1 MLNGLVLHEHTP
13 IRKDNEIG
21 CSSCGMVLGDIPDDV
36 RVTPD
41 TIIGGEYAYPGLN
54 TLMVGLALE
63 RSMNWHFQKN
73 SKLRD
78 YQNLLNNFKDLCKKE
93 NLPEYVAFETMKRLL
108 KKKRGLYS
116 YRLQI
121 RELLDVLQDDNR
133 LVFKVR
139 LIKSKYEMA
148 SSI

>member
-1 MLNGLVLHEHTP
+1 MQHEHNP
-13 IRKDNEIG
+13 IRLDNEICCG
-21 CSSCGMVLGDIPDDV
+21 SCGIVLDNINDEIQE
-36 RVTPD
+36 TPD
-41 TIIGGEYAYPGLN
+41 TKLGYEYSYPGLN

-63 RSMNWHFQKN
+63 RSMNWKFQKN

-78 YQNLLNNFKDLCKKE
+78 YQNLLNNLKDLCNKE
-93 NLPEYVAFETMKRLL
+93 GLPEYVPYETMKRLL

-121 RELLDVLQDDNR
+121 RELLDVLNDDNR

-139 LIKSKYEMA
+139 MIKSKYEMA

>member
-1 MLNGLVLHEHTP
+1 MPCEHTP
-13 IRKDNEIG
+13 IRRDNEIG
-21 CSSCGMVLGDIPDDV
+21 CSSCGIVLDNIYDDEKI
-36 RVTPD
+36 TAD
-41 TIIGGEYAYPGLN
+41 TKVGAEYVYPGLS

-63 RSMNWHFQKN
+63 RSMNWQYQKN
-73 SKLRD
+73 TKLRD
-78 YQNLLNNFKDLCKKE
+78 YQNLLNNLKNLCSKE
-93 NLPEYVAFETMKRLL
+93 HLPEYVAYETMKRLL

-139 LIKSKYEMA
+139 AIKLKYEMA
-148 SSI
+148 ATN